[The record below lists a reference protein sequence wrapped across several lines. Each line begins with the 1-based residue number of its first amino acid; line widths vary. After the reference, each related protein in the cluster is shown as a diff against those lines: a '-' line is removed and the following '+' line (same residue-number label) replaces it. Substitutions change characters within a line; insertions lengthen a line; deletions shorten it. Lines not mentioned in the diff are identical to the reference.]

1 MNRAPGVPGQA
12 RPSDRR
18 IAAWYRRRAGRDRI
32 GGIVASA
39 GESLLGP
46 GGTLTKRERVA
57 DDGRGT
63 RPWGPGGCVTTGRKA
78 GALLTRR
85 AWRLLPLLVLL
96 GGLGAT
102 AWLVLMAQGSA
113 NRQDTERLHRLS
125 DDAAEMIRRRLAVYS
140 DALLGGAGL
149 LAASEQVSGDE
160 WRVFVGSLDLG
171 GRYPGINGM
180 GVVVPVAAWDR
191 DVFERG
197 QQEALPG
204 YEIHPVPGYTRG
216 EVSYAVK
223 YLEPLEPNRKAIGL
237 DMASE
242 PNRRTA
248 AELARDTGLP
258 QVTGRIVLVTDE
270 RSRAGFLL
278 FVPVYRPGMPLA
290 TVEERRAAFTGWVY
304 APFITE
310 VFLEGVLGGLHR
322 EIDVHVYQQVAD
334 DAREALYHSLAGE
347 QGDHAHQGIET
358 RYVSLAGQMF
368 TLEISR
374 GPEFQGASRR
384 PQAAIL
390 LGGVAVSVLLL
401 VVVWKLQG
409 AGRAA
414 HELAE
419 RRTREL
425 NAALAFQQGI
435 LDGAGNAVVATDL
448 QGIILLFNP
457 AAERLLGYRA
467 GDLVG
472 KHSPVVYH
480 DPAELQ
486 ARAAELSMEFGRA
499 VAAGFDACVARARKG
514 QTDSREW
521 TFIRKDGSRVPVSLT
536 MTMLRDGEG
545 EPTGYLGIARDI
557 SAEKQAELELRES
570 ESRFRGVFDLSLDM
584 IATVNRQGLLTQVN
598 PAWEKTLGH
607 PEDVLLG
614 KPIWPLVHP
623 EDVEGGVARA
633 LPALQGQAVYDSRIR
648 VRRADGRWRWLSF
661 NLSPVSDSGE
671 AYLVARDVT
680 GEVESRQEMEELLEV
695 LRASTAAMA
704 EQNAELDQLREHAE
718 YLANHDTLT
727 GTLNRRAW
735 FAAAAAAKPTA
746 IAIFDI
752 DHFKDVNDTY
762 GHPAGDAVL
771 TEVARRLDAA
781 LPGGAHLGR
790 LGGEEFAVLFT
801 GPIGEA
807 RAAAARCIE
816 AVAAHAIMLPSGEA
830 LQVTVSGGLA
840 PWRPGERSREESLA
854 TTYDAADRALYEA
867 KHAGRHR
874 LVVDRAAA

>member
-1 MNRAPGVPGQA
+1 M
-12 RPSDRR
+12 
-18 IAAWYRRRAGRDRI
+18 
-32 GGIVASA
+32 
-39 GESLLGP
+39 
-46 GGTLTKRERVA
+46 
-57 DDGRGT
+57 
-63 RPWGPGGCVTTGRKA
+63 TTGRKA

-85 AWRLLPLLVLL
+85 VWRLLPLAVLL

-102 AWLVLMAQGSA
+102 FWLVLMAQGSA
-113 NRQDTERLHRLS
+113 DRQDTERLHRLS
-125 DDAAEMIRRRLAVYS
+125 DDAAEMIRGRLAVYS

-149 LAASEQVSGDE
+149 LAASNEVSSDE
-160 WRVFVGSLDLG
+160 WRVFVESLDLG
-171 GRYPGINGM
+171 GRYPGINGI
-180 GVVVPVAAWDR
+180 GVIFPVPAWDR
-191 DVFERG
+191 
-197 QQEALPG
+197 EAFVAARREESPG
-204 YEIHPVPGYTRG
+204 YAVHAVPGFTWG
-216 EVSYAVK
+216 EVHYPVK
-223 YLEPLEPNRKAIGL
+223 YLEPLEPNRKAVGL

-248 AELARDTGLP
+248 ADLARDTGLP

-270 RSRAGFLL
+270 QSRAGFLL
-278 FVPVYRPGMPLA
+278 FVPVYRPGMPLG
-290 TVEERRAAFTGWVY
+290 TVDERRAAFAGWVY

-310 VFLEGVLGGLHR
+310 LFLEGVLGGLDR
-322 EIDVHVYQQVAD
+322 EVDVHVYQQVAQ

-347 QGDHAHQGIET
+347 ESEHTHAGLET
-358 RYVSLAGQMF
+358 RHVSLAGQML

-374 GPEFQGASRR
+374 GPEFDAASRG

-390 LGGVAVSVLLL
+390 LGGVAVSALLM

-414 HELAE
+414 HQLAE

-425 NAALAFQQGI
+425 NAALAFQKGI

-448 QGIILLFNP
+448 HGMVLLFNP

-480 DPAELQ
+480 DPSELQ

-499 VAAGFDACVARARKG
+499 VVPGFDCCVARARRG

-536 MTMLRDGEG
+536 MTMLRDADG

-557 SAEKQAELELRES
+557 SAEKQAEQELRES

-607 PEDVLLG
+607 PEDVLVG
-614 KPIWPLVHP
+614 KTIWPLVHA
-623 EDVEGGVARA
+623 EDLQEGIARVR
-633 LPALQGQAVYDSRIR
+633 PALEGEAVYDSRVR
-648 VRRADGRWRWLSF
+648 VRHASGRWRWLSF
-661 NLSPVSDSGE
+661 NLSPVTDSGE

-680 GEVESRQEMEELLEV
+680 GEVESRQEMEELLDV

-704 EQNAELDQLREHAE
+704 EQNAELDQLREQAE

-735 FAAAAAAKPTA
+735 FAAATATKPTA

-752 DHFKDVNDTY
+752 DHFKGVNDTY

-771 TEVARRLDAA
+771 AEVATRLDSA
-781 LPGGAHLGR
+781 LPEDAYLGR
-790 LGGEEFAVLFT
+790 LGGEEFAVLF
-801 GPIGEA
+801 IGELQEA

-816 AVAAHAIMLPSGEA
+816 AVAAGAVVLPTGET

-840 PWRPGERSREESLA
+840 AWQARRRSREDSLVA
-854 TTYDAADRALYEA
+854 TYDAADRALYEA

-874 LVVDRAAA
+874 LVVDRAAAA